1 MYACNEGFFHGY
13 IIFIN
18 TPPLF
23 LTVLVIEIGS
33 SSTASTKNVDI
44 IELSVLKANGKLT
57 KTVRNRGGCVYKND
71 ITMKKTLITGIHAV
85 ESVLKN
91 DPDNITQVWIAENKR
106 NLRVKE
112 LINHAQKRGLIAHRS
127 DMAQLDKLAKTHQH
141 QGVVAEYNAPASYNE
156 NDLLDLLENI
166 ESTPLLLVLDG
177 VTDPHNLGACLR
189 TAEGAGVHAVIA
201 PKDNAV
207 GLTPAARKVASGAA
221 ETVPFVQVTNLVRT
235 MEKIKKMGIWFIGT
249 SDKASGDLYTQ
260 NFKAPTAIVMGAEGK
275 GLRRLTEEHCDELI
289 SIPMAGQ
296 VSSLNVS
303 VATGVCLYE
312 VVRQRQG

>member
-1 MYACNEGFFHGY
+1 
-13 IIFIN
+13 
-18 TPPLF
+18 
-23 LTVLVIEIGS
+23 
-33 SSTASTKNVDI
+33 
-44 IELSVLKANGKLT
+44 
-57 KTVRNRGGCVYKND
+57 
-71 ITMKKTLITGIHAV
+71 MKKTLITGIHAV